1 MVVGDYW
8 TEAQGKVQKSNEV
21 KLMLWFCNC
30 HTEKQ
35 KNLGLRKQQQI
46 IQWVVGLLHT
56 DMGEL
61 PQIMEDV
68 SLAM

>member
-1 MVVGDYW
+1 MVH
-8 TEAQGKVQKSNEV
+8 ESNQVQ
-21 KLMLWFCNC
+21 LMLRFCDC
-30 HTEKQ
+30 HIEKQ
-35 KNLGLRKQQQI
+35 ENMGLRKQQQI

-56 DMGEL
+56 DMAEL